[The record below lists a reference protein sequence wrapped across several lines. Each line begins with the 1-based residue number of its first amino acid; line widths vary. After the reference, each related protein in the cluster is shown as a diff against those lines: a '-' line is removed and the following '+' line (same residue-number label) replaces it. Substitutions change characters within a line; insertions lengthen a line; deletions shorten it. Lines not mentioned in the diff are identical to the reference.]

1 MENETKT
8 CFLHKLSDL
17 NYINI
22 ISYKRVLDTCN
33 IHLNPLWGMLACLNN
48 IQKIRP
54 NERNYFE
61 RICGIRYFERI
72 FAAAWVV

>member
-1 MENETKT
+1 
-8 CFLHKLSDL
+8 
-17 NYINI
+17 
-22 ISYKRVLDTCN
+22 
-33 IHLNPLWGMLACLNN
+33 MLACLNN

-72 FAAAWVV
+72 FAAAWVVWTHKDPIRVQVEGTKYLPI